1 MPFGGITLRAELRP
15 GDLGTIVHHHG
26 AVYAL
31 EHGFD
36 RTFDAYVAG
45 PLSACVLEGSPRERI
60 WIAESKAD
68 GRFLGCVA
76 IVAAAERPGAA
87 QLRWFLVLPEARGRG
102 LGTRLL
108 REAVAFARTSGY
120 ESLLLWTVSALA
132 AAARRYEA
140 EGFRKAESRPG
151 RHWGVDVVEERYELP
166 LKPPKT

>member
-1 MPFGGITLRAELRP
+1 MATAGITLRTELRP

-26 AVYAL
+26 AVYAA

-45 PLSACVLEGSPRERI
+45 PLSACVLDGSPRERI
-60 WIAESKAD
+60 WIAEDD
-68 GRFLGCVA
+68 GRFVGCIA

-87 QLRWFLVLPEARGRG
+87 QLRWYLVLPEARGRG

-108 REAVAFARTSGY
+108 REAVAFARDAGY
-120 ESLLLWTVSALA
+120 ESLLLWTVGALT
-132 AAARRYEA
+132 AAARLYEA

-166 LKPPKT
+166 LKTPQT